1 MHSAYV
7 SPSSHFRIVTV
18 SVEVRSTAATCIEL
32 GNASAIGHDA
42 QAIPRFGDMSRDSVR
57 VNTRELAPTQPT
69 IGRFEVLL
77 KSDRFKLMG
86 PRALDGYLGEKR
98 SKGKAVQVV
107 KGLHRYYVVDGHHT
121 LTAMLAGDAPS
132 ELDLDLRADYSGMR
146 PEEFWRRM
154 QEEGLVH
161 TRALGAPVE
170 VSQLPGTFDGLVDDP
185 FRSIAWLIRKMGA
198 FQDLKRPYQEFAVAD
213 FLREHMHFSPKR
225 NHEYEIASL
234 RAFELMR
241 SSLAKERAREDDRL
255 GFLGGDVDR
264 DTLIDDYYHVL
275 EKTRAPRWYRNG

>member
-1 MHSAYV
+1 MA
-7 SPSSHFRIVTV
+7 
-18 SVEVRSTAATCIEL
+18 
-32 GNASAIGHDA
+32 
-42 QAIPRFGDMSRDSVR
+42 RDLVR
-57 VNTRELAPTQPT
+57 VNTNELAPTQPT

-86 PRALDGYLGEKR
+86 PRALDGYLEEKR

-121 LTAMLAGDAPS
+121 LTAMLAGDAPP
-132 ELDLDLRADYSGMR
+132 ELDLDLRADHSGMG
-146 PEEFWRRM
+146 PDAFWQRM
-154 QEEGLVH
+154 LDDGLVH

-170 VSQLPGTFDGLVDDP
+170 VSQLPSSFDRLVDDP

-198 FQDLKRPYQEFAVAD
+198 FEDLKRPYQEFAVAD
-213 FLREHMHFSPKR
+213 FLREHMHFAPTR
-225 NHEYEIASL
+225 NYEYEIASL

-241 SSLAKERAREDDRL
+241 SSLAEERAHADGRL

-264 DTLIDDYYHVL
+264 DTLIDDYYQVL
-275 EKTRAPRWYRNG
+275 EEARAPRWYRNR